1 MTTMNYLLQ
10 HTKKFWLGQVI
21 LSILSFY
28 REPQAENTD
37 TAVGKVV
44 DVILKAVVTFLF
56 VLATSGIAKIVF
68 ELITNPS
75 QFSNA
80 TFGVF
85 DYL

>member
-1 MTTMNYLLQ
+1 MNYILQSKKKNSFNQLLQ
-10 HTKKFWLGQVI
+10 GI
-21 LSILSFY
+21 LNFY

-37 TAVGKVV
+37 TVIGKVV

>member
-1 MTTMNYLLQ
+1 MINIIKYKNNNSLKQLLQ
-10 HTKKFWLGQVI
+10 GIFN
-21 LSILSFY
+21 FY
-28 REPQAENTD
+28 REPQAEHTN
-37 TAVGKVV
+37 TAVGKAV
-44 DVILKAVVTFLF
+44 DVILKAVTTFLF

>member
-1 MTTMNYLLQ
+1 MNYILQSKKKNSLNQLLQ
-10 HTKKFWLGQVI
+10 GIFN
-21 LSILSFY
+21 FY
-28 REPQAENTD
+28 REPQAENTN
-37 TAVGKVV
+37 TTVGKVV
-44 DVILKAVVTFLF
+44 DVILKAVVTLLF

>member
-1 MTTMNYLLQ
+1 MNYILQSKKKNSLKQLLQ
-10 HTKKFWLGQVI
+10 GI
-21 LSILSFY
+21 LNFY
-28 REPQAENTD
+28 REPQAEHTNT
-37 TAVGKVV
+37 ALGKVV

>member
-1 MTTMNYLLQ
+1 MNYILQSKKKNSFIKLLEGI
-10 HTKKFWLGQVI
+10 FN
-21 LSILSFY
+21 FY
-28 REPQAENTD
+28 REPQAENTN
-37 TAVGKVV
+37 TALGKVV

-56 VLATSGIAKIVF
+56 VLATLGISKIVF

>member
-1 MTTMNYLLQ
+1 MTTMNYILQSKKKNSFNQLLQ
-10 HTKKFWLGQVI
+10 GI
-21 LSILSFY
+21 LNFY

-37 TAVGKVV
+37 TVIGKVV

>member
-1 MTTMNYLLQ
+1 MNYILQSKKKNSFNQLLQ
-10 HTKKFWLGQVI
+10 GIFN
-21 LSILSFY
+21 FY

>member
-1 MTTMNYLLQ
+1 MINIIKYKNNNSFSQLLS
-10 HTKKFWLGQVI
+10 G
-21 LSILSFY
+21 ILSFY
-28 REPQAENTD
+28 KEPAAENTN
-37 TAVGKVV
+37 TLTGKVV
-44 DVILKAVVTFLF
+44 DLILKTIVTALFLIAV
-56 VLATSGIAKIVF
+56 SGITKIVF

>member
-1 MTTMNYLLQ
+1 MNYLLQ
-10 HTKKFWLGQVI
+10 RTKKLWLSQAI

-28 REPQAENTD
+28 ILEQDGLINKIVE
-37 TAVGKVV
+37 
-44 DVILKAVVTFLF
+44 VIAKMLVTFLF
-56 VLATSGIAKIVF
+56 VLAVSGIIKLIF